1 MIVTFKKS
9 FEKDLGKLRDAD
21 LLHKIQAVIEEAE
34 AAVSP
39 IDIKNLKKLKADGNY
54 YRIRVG
60 NYRIGLVLD
69 EAEISFVRVLH
80 RKEMYRYF
88 PYSKAVGHHQAL
100 QRILPRTHQPIQ
112 TPRQTQC
119 DRPAS
124 L

>member
-88 PYSKAVGHHQAL
+88 P
-100 QRILPRTHQPIQ
+100 
-112 TPRQTQC
+112 
-119 DRPAS
+119 
-124 L
+124 